1 MALGQLL
8 QDQGKLGEALP
19 LLKRALKGC
28 EEQLG
33 ASHPRTLGSAQG
45 KLDEALPLRMRAL
58 KGSEE

>member
-8 QDQGKLGEALP
+8 QDQGKLGEALS

-28 EEQLG
+28 DEQLG
-33 ASHPRTLGSAQG
+33 ASHPRTLGSG